1 MYNIKSKA
9 NSKITK
15 QTTIANE
22 PTKEIKLSHKNYS
35 LNPTEGSETIQGN
48 KEYMGQ
54 IENQQPK
61 IDLNQTIS
69 MSTLGINNLN
79 PK

>member
-15 QTTIANE
+15 QTTAANE
-22 PTKEIKLSHKNYS
+22 STKETELSHKNYS

-48 KEYMGQ
+48 KEHMGQ
-54 IENQQPK
+54 IENQQTK
-61 IDLNQTIS
+61 IDLNLTIS
-69 MSTLGINNLN
+69 MSTLSINNLN